1 MTYSSKQLRF
11 WGDPG
16 LLCFGAADLKTGHP
30 VGDRPVTRRAYC
42 TRRDPYAKDVLTE
55 LAQEFLQA
63 ARETEECGDLENGKA
78 SRG

>member
-1 MTYSSKQLRF
+1 LF
-11 WGDPG
+11 WGRG
-16 LLCFGAADLKTGHP
+16 RLKTGHP
-30 VGDRPVTRRAYC
+30 VGAYC

-63 ARETEECGDLENGKA
+63 ARQTEECGDSENGKA